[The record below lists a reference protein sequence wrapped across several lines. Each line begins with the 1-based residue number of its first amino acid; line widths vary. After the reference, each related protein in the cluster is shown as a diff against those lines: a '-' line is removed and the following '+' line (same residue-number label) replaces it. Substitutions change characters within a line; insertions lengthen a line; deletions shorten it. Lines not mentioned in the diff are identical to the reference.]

1 MEYDF
6 YVQLPPPSSKT
17 VVVNVNNETR
27 IGDLRTKIFEK
38 SDVNVDNVTFIIDGR
53 EVMNNDDR
61 VISRI
66 PVRSDMM
73 TYIKIKNG
81 PTGGRR
87 KSRSNRKSRKSV
99 KKQHRRKSIR
109 GRR

>member
-6 YVQLPPPSSKT
+6 YVKLPPPSRKEI
-17 VVVNVNNETR
+17 VVNVNKDTN

-38 SDVNVDNVTFIIDGR
+38 SNVNVDNVSFIIDGR
-53 EVMNNDDR
+53 KILTNNDDL

-66 PVRSDMM
+66 PARSDMKS
-73 TYIKIKNG
+73 YIQIAHWS
-81 PTGGRR
+81 GGRR

-109 GRR
+109 CRR